1 MKDNDEIIEPFKVY
15 VKIRPLTEKE
25 KLANHNKKT
34 KKIVIAEENL
44 VFVLDP
50 ESQEFYVRIKLKK
63 GKKEKNFVFDS
74 VFTEKE
80 SNKTIF
86 ETIVKDE

>member
-1 MKDNDEIIEPFKVY
+1 MKENEEIIEPFKVY

-25 KLANHNKKT
+25 KNANQNKKN

-50 ESQEFYVRIKLKK
+50 ESQEFNV
-63 GKKEKNFVFDS
+63 
-74 VFTEKE
+74 
-80 SNKTIF
+80 
-86 ETIVKDE
+86 

>member
-1 MKDNDEIIEPFKVY
+1 MKENEEIIEPFKVY

-25 KLANHNKKT
+25 KNANQNKKN

-50 ESQEFYVRIKLKK
+50 ESQEFNVWATVKK

-74 VFTEKE
+74 VFIEKD
-80 SNKTIF
+80 SNKLVF
-86 ETIVKDE
+86 DKIV